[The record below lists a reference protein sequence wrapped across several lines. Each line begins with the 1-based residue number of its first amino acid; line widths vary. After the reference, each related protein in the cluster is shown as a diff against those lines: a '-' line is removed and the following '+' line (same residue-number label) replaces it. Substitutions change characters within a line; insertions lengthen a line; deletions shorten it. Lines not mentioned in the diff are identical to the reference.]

1 MRQQTA
7 GDFVVLS
14 NPTAFAMCDGLLRMS
29 NCLILELPESELR
42 EIRYM
47 LDTLLTKADLALDL
61 MEHEISLNFEGL
73 NIEPERRA
81 PPGAEDF
88 GAVLVSATGTTDPSR
103 SNLIGHQDTVSSASA
118 PPPVAL
124 SPPPVPPTS
133 PVLDCAPSP
142 ATEPGHILPV
152 NQWHH
157 PLVLSSRVNVGFP
170 DYTYHP
176 HFIRPGIPGI
186 YHAAPTPSEYA
197 SSGLH
202 CVITKGL
209 YVGIF
214 TDLDEAEPWYLGIPR
229 SFHRQMK
236 SWEEAKDLYNAK
248 LTAGAVQILP

>member
-88 GAVLVSATGTTDPSR
+88 GAFRLCPPSCGLIPASGSSDVS
-103 SNLIGHQDTVSSASA
+103 
-118 PPPVAL
+118 
-124 SPPPVPPTS
+124 
-133 PVLDCAPSP
+133 VLDRAPSP

-186 YHAAPTPSEYA
+186 YHAAPTPSGYA